1 MCGRASTAVT
11 VAAISLLLIAL
22 TSVQAWV
29 PENLG
34 QAAGILVSAKELR
47 LALRGM
53 SEARADC
60 ACRVVHI
67 EADSGPFERYHLA
80 CLIVTDLDKVGT
92 FRKLSYLRRA
102 QGGRCR
108 SRVWLWQIVWQ

>member
-1 MCGRASTAVT
+1 MCGRAGAAIT
-11 VAAISLLLIAL
+11 VAISLLLIAL
-22 TSVQAWV
+22 TSVHARV

-34 QAAGILVSAKELR
+34 HAFGVLITAKELR
-47 LALRGM
+47 FALRGM

-92 FRKLSYLRRA
+92 LRKLSYLRRA